1 MRTICVF
8 TGTRAEYGLL
18 RPLLRQI
25 ERAPALHLQLLVSG
39 THLSAAHGMTVGEI
53 EADGFPIRERVPM
66 LDDGDTPLDA
76 CRAMARGLEGM
87 AEALDRLRPDVLVVL
102 GDRYE
107 AFCAATA
114 ATLLGIPIAHIHGGE
129 ATYGAVDEALRHA
142 ITKMAHLHFTS
153 TEAYRQRVIQL
164 GEHPDRVVR
173 VGALGIETIRALAP
187 TGRAELADDL
197 GFALDQPFL
206 LVTLHPETR
215 RRGTAADL
223 TRALLRALQ
232 QVEGPRILFTRAN
245 ADPEGHEINRL
256 LEAWAAAHPERAAL
270 HASLGIERYLGAMR
284 HAAAVVGNSSSGLLE
299 APAMGIPSVD
309 IGGRQAGRV
318 RPLSVVHC
326 ARDADAIAAAIERA
340 IDPAFRERVADQ
352 DNPYEAPVLPSQAIA
367 ESLWTAPLDG
377 LLAKRFH
384 DLP

>member
-18 RPLLRQI
+18 RPLLRRIDAAQ
-25 ERAPALHLQLLVSG
+25 ALHLQLLVSG
-39 THLSAAHGMTVGEI
+39 THLSPAHGMTIREI
-53 EADGFPIRERVPM
+53 EGDGFHIHQRVPM
-66 LDDGDTPLDA
+66 LGEGDEPPDI
-76 CRAMARGLEGM
+76 CRAMARGLEGLSG
-87 AEALDRLRPDVLVVL
+87 ALDRMAPDLVVIL

-114 ATLLGIPIAHIHGGE
+114 ATMLSIPIAHIHGGE
-129 ATYGAVDEALRHA
+129 ATYGAVDEVLRHA

-164 GEHPDRVVR
+164 GEHPDRVFR
-173 VGALGIETIRALAP
+173 VGALGIETIRALVPA
-187 TGRAELADDL
+187 TRDAIAKDI
-197 GFALDQPFL
+197 GFPLDQPFV

-215 RRGTAADL
+215 RRGTAGELAN
-223 TRALLRALQ
+223 ALLQALDE
-232 QVEGPRILFTRAN
+232 VKGPRVLFTRAN
-245 ADPEGHEINRL
+245 ADPEGHEINRR
-256 LEAWAAAHPERAAL
+256 LEAYTAQRGERCAL

-284 HAAAVVGNSSSGLLE
+284 YAQAVVGNSSSGLLE
-299 APAMGIPSVD
+299 APAMGVPSVD

-318 RPLSVVHC
+318 RPRSVVHC
-326 ARDADAIAAAIERA
+326 TPGSGDIADAIRRAIE
-340 IDPAFRERVADQ
+340 PAFRAGIEDQ
-352 DNPYEAPVLPSQAIA
+352 DNPYEADFLPSQAIA
-367 ESLWTAPLDG
+367 EVLWTTPLDG